1 MPRLFTGLDL
11 PPDVAFQLE
20 LLKGGIPGAR
30 WITTDAFHITLRYA
44 GDISDTDAFELDQAL
59 STIEF
64 EPFELQLNGVDFFG
78 GSKPRSLHARV
89 ADSDQLTR
97 LQAVHERVCQTIG
110 LPAEGRRYTPH
121 VTLARFRS
129 VSSTDVANFVSRH
142 NLFAS
147 RSFPVTR
154 FVLFSSR
161 PGRGGGPY
169 VHEQTYDL
177 ACTM

>member
-11 PPDVAFQLE
+11 PSDVAFQLE

-30 WITTDAFHITLRYA
+30 WIDTDAFHITLRYA

-59 STIEF
+59 AAVEF
-64 EPFELQLNGVDFFG
+64 EPFELQLNGVGFFG
-78 GSKPRSLHARV
+78 GSKPRSLHAGIKENV
-89 ADSDQLTR
+89 HLAR
-97 LQAVHERVCQTIG
+97 LQATHERVCQMIG

-121 VTLARFRS
+121 VTLARFKS
-129 VSSTDVANFVSRH
+129 ASSADVAEFVSQH

-147 RSFPVTR
+147 RPFLVR
-154 FVLFSSR
+154 QFVLFSAR

-177 ACTM
+177 ACVT